1 MRWYLLPFFLAFSG
15 CSLQKIALR
24 SSTPIFENSS
34 NSLVKEGNWDYFSKA
49 TPGNLKLLELLWD
62 QDKDNMRLQSILV
75 KGYAG
80 YAFAVPETLY
90 FEDML
95 LDKEDSEAKQEA
107 IYFHTK
113 ALDLGISYLEKK
125 GIKREELLSNDE
137 SSLAKKLKKLGEDDF
152 IVLAYLGQAWG
163 SLINLQKDNVALVAQ
178 VPKVKLLFDRVCD
191 VKPDFENNMCDLFY
205 AQYEAARPK
214 MLGGNPEKGKEL
226 FLEAIKKSPYNQLIK
241 LNYIQYVVLPNFDEE
256 AYEEMAKVLRKEFE
270 DFDNLN
276 RETLSN
282 LSPYKDH
289 VELNLYNGIAKKRFK
304 TIEKNKKNIF

>member
-1 MRWYLLPFFLAFSG
+1 MRWYHLPLFLAFMG

-24 SSTPIFENSS
+24 SSTPIFEKSS
-34 NSLVKEGNWDYFSKA
+34 NGLVKEGNWDYFKAA

-62 QDKDNMRLQSILV
+62 QDTDNLKLQAILV

-95 LDKEDSEAKQEA
+95 LDVENSQNKKDA

-113 ALDLGISYLEKK
+113 ALDFGIDYLEKK

-137 SSLAKKLKKLGEDDF
+137 AALIKKLNKLDEDDF
-152 IVLAYLGQAWG
+152 VLLAYLGQAWG
-163 SLINLQKDNVALVAQ
+163 SLINLQKDNVALVSQ
-178 VPKVKLLFDRVCD
+178 VPRVKLLFDRVCS

-214 MLGGNPEKGKEL
+214 MLGGNPEKGREL
-226 FLEAIKKSPYNQLIK
+226 FLEAIKKSPYNHLIK

-256 AYEEMAKVLRKEFE
+256 IYIEMAKELKAEFAKFE
-270 DFDNLN
+270 DLS
-276 RETLSN
+276 RETLLN
-282 LSPYKDH
+282 VSPYKDYQ
-289 VELNLYNGIAKKRFK
+289 ELNLYNGIAKKRFDY
-304 TIEKNKKNIF
+304 IEKNKANIF